1 MKIKKNI
8 LLFLSFVSITTL
20 FSQGVD
26 TTLVRLK
33 SVLDASIE
41 DTTKIKAMLDLGKY
55 QLKRDFSLAEDYF
68 DQGLTLL
75 ENKTEDHYQ
84 KFRTALYVQ
93 LGVVHRRKAE
103 YPKAIEYYVEALKYY
118 EQNNN
123 VSKIADV
130 YHNMALVYRYQK
142 EHRRAIEN
150 YKKAIV
156 LKEKVKDTFGIGAG
170 YNMLGV
176 SYRQNK
182 QQDSAL
188 ICYQKAE
195 EMFTTIN
202 SKEDLHGVYGNMAV
216 LYSRQGRYDLSTPLK
231 KANLAYYKEIGKR
244 LSICVEYFNLA
255 HDYMKLKNW
264 EQSLKYADSSL
275 QVALDEGFKE
285 RIAVSYRR
293 KSYLYAK
300 IENYKDAHENYRIYK
315 KYNDTI
321 FNIQNAKKMQALE
334 LNYQFE
340 KEKQAD
346 SLKFAQ
352 QKREVELIAETEASK
367 KRWYFILL
375 LVSVVGAIIIGY
387 LVRRNYIQRS
397 KMTQIE
403 FENQKTILDQQIKA
417 KEENIKHLI
426 ADNSMRLAFKEE
438 LLNKIKSEIIDGDPE
453 NMIIALNS
461 LTTQLLRQISTEGKL
476 SGLQEKIDDVNQNF
490 DDTLKKIYPD
500 LTKGERE
507 VCALLRLNLSIK
519 EIMTI
524 RDVSSDSVK
533 SMRRRIRK
541 KMNVPSDIE
550 LEKFIRD
557 LA

>member
-1 MKIKKNI
+1 MKTEKFI
-8 LLFLSFVSITTL
+8 LLFLSFVSITAL
-20 FSQGVD
+20 FSQEVD
-26 TTLVRLK
+26 TTLVRLT
-33 SVLDASIE
+33 SALDMAIE
-41 DTTKIKAMLDLGKY
+41 DTTKVKAMLELGEY
-55 QLKRDFSLAEDYF
+55 QLKRDFSSAEGYF

-75 ENKTEDHYQ
+75 GNKTENHYQ

-150 YKKAIV
+150 YKKAIA
-156 LKEKVKDTFGIGAG
+156 LKEKVKDTFGMGAG

-182 QQDSAL
+182 QLDSAL

-195 EMFTTIN
+195 ELFTAIN
-202 SKEDLHGVYGNMAV
+202 SKEDLHGVYGNLAV
-216 LYSRQGRYDLSTPLK
+216 LYGIQGKYNQSIPLK
-231 KANLAYYKEIGKR
+231 KANLAYYKKIGKR
-244 LSICVEYFNLA
+244 LSICVEYYNLSE
-255 HDYMKLKNW
+255 DFKKMKDWPNC
-264 EQSLKYADSSL
+264 LKYTDSSL
-275 QVALDEGFKE
+275 QVALEEGFAE
-285 RIAVSYRR
+285 RISVAYRR
-293 KSYLYAK
+293 KSFVNAK
-300 IENYKDAHENYRIYK
+300 MGDFEDAYQNYRK
-315 KYNDTI
+315 FNRKSDEI
-321 FNIQNAKKMQALE
+321 FNLKNAKKMQALE
-334 LNYQFE
+334 LSYQFE

-352 QKREVELIAETEASK
+352 QKHEVELIAETEASK
-367 KRWYFILL
+367 KRLYFILL
-375 LVSVVGAIIIGY
+375 MISVLGAMIIGY

-397 KMTQIE
+397 KVTQLE
-403 FENQKTILDQQIKA
+403 FENQKAILDRQIKA

-438 LLNKIKSEIIDGDPE
+438 LLNKIKNEIIDEDPK
-453 NMIIALNS
+453 NMITALNS
-461 LTTQLLRQISTEGKL
+461 LTTQLQRQISTEGKL
-476 SGLQEKIDDVNQNF
+476 SGLQEKINDVNQNF
-490 DDTLKKIYPD
+490 DNALKKLYPD

-519 EIMTI
+519 EIMTV

-541 KMNVPSDIE
+541 KMKIPSDIE
-550 LEKFIRD
+550 LEKFIRS
-557 LA
+557 LV